1 MFRSLQTA
9 GLCPEVS
16 TQQQKRFRMGCGAP
30 GTLGRGTGPNVR
42 PPRSMGLGA
51 HGWNLFGP
59 NGAAWRKQSGEGQA
73 LLWSCVGGNAEEG
86 GMYPGAYRLCGK
98 QDLNWATA
106 WSTAA
111 DWCLLQS
118 PCFSH
123 GRLERGVIELHANN
137 RGRTIA
143 PCLSNE
149 TILLF
154 TVTAWHGLLD
164 LAVPG
169 CIMEGFGR

>member
-16 TQQQKRFRMGCGAP
+16 TQKQKRFRMGCGAP

-42 PPRSMGLGA
+42 PRRSIRLRVD
-51 HGWNLFGP
+51 GWNLFGP

-98 QDLNWATA
+98 QDLN
-106 WSTAA
+106 
-111 DWCLLQS
+111 
-118 PCFSH
+118 
-123 GRLERGVIELHANN
+123 
-137 RGRTIA
+137 
-143 PCLSNE
+143 
-149 TILLF
+149 
-154 TVTAWHGLLD
+154 
-164 LAVPG
+164 
-169 CIMEGFGR
+169 